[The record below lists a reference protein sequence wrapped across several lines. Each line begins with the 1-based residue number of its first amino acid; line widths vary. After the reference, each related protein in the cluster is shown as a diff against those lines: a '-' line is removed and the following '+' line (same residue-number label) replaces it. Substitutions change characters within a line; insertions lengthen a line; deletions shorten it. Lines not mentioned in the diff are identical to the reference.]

1 MPIPFTC
8 PHCGVATNVAD
19 EYAGQSGP
27 CASCGRMI
35 TIPGLA
41 KDAAGYAPPVR
52 HSGGRTLLLVVLI
65 GAGVLFVGC
74 GGILMA
80 VLLPAV
86 QAAREAARQ
95 AQCTNNLMQIGL
107 AMHNYHDQYGCFPPA
122 YLPDQ
127 NGKPMH
133 SWRVLLLPYME
144 MKPLYEQYRFDEPWD
159 GPNNRTLVHL
169 MPSVYRCLSDKG
181 ANTATTT
188 NYVVITGPGT
198 VFDGGKSSGIAD
210 IADGISNTFMVV
222 EVPGTSV
229 NWMEPKDVTA
239 DELRQILPLGG
250 ALGGTNSC
258 ELHPGGF
265 NALLC
270 DGSVRFIS
278 YSIDPETFRL
288 FIEKNDGQVVNTAF

>member
-41 KDAAGYAPPVR
+41 KDAASYAPPASR
-52 HSGGRTLLLVVLI
+52 SGGMTLLVIALV
-65 GAGVLFVGC
+65 GAGVLFMGC
-74 GGILMA
+74 GGIMVA
-80 VLLPAV
+80 MLLPAV
-86 QAAREAARQ
+86 QAAREAARRS
-95 AQCTNNLMQIGL
+95 QCTNNLKQIGL
-107 AMHNYHDQYGCFPPA
+107 AMHNYHSQYGCFPPA
-122 YLPDQ
+122 YLPDE

-133 SWRVLLLPYME
+133 SWRVLLLPYMDME
-144 MKPLYEQYRFDEPWD
+144 PLYQQYRFDEPWD
-159 GPNNRTLVHL
+159 GPHNRTLVNV
-169 MPSVYRCLSDKG
+169 MPPVYQCPSDKG
-181 ANTATTT
+181 GNTATTT

-210 IADGISNTFMVV
+210 IRDGTSNTFMVV
-222 EVPGTSV
+222 EVPGTSA

-239 DELRQILPLGG
+239 DELKQILPLGG
-250 ALGGTNSC
+250 ALGGPMPR

-278 YSIDPETFRL
+278 YSIDPETFKL
-288 FIEKNDGQVVNTAF
+288 LIEKSDGQAVNMAF